1 MNIMNDLNEIQ
12 EKKKLA
18 KQGTLLEKYE
28 SPRVEVIELELE
40 GTILSGSNL
49 SDVSNNEWR

>member
-1 MNIMNDLNEIQ
+1 MNDSKEIQ
-12 EKKKLA
+12 KKKKLV
-18 KQGTLLEKYE
+18 KQGTRLEIYE

-49 SDVSNNEWR
+49 SDVSNKQWR

>member
-1 MNIMNDLNEIQ
+1 MNDLNEIQ

-40 GTILSGSNL
+40 GTILNGSNL
-49 SDVSNNEWR
+49 SDISNKEWR